1 VNPERFKALLERV
14 AAGDESVAEAVR
26 EVEAWPTGRL
36 GFATLDLQRAART
49 GLPEVVYGEGKPADR
64 IAAILTEMKAAG
76 HAGMVT
82 RLTEEKAAAVRA
94 IHPAAVW
101 HPIARILHL
110 PSAEHPKAPQVKGTI
125 AVVAAGTS
133 DLPVAEEAA
142 VTAEIFGNPVSRHW
156 DVGVAG
162 IHRILDAR
170 ETIQAA
176 SVVIVVA
183 GMEGAL
189 ASVVAGMIDRPII
202 GVPTSVGYGAA
213 FGGLAALLGML
224 NSCAPGVSIVNIDN
238 GFGAA
243 AQATKINRLPGPT

>member
-14 AAGDESVAEAVR
+14 ASGGETVADALRELES
-26 EVEAWPTGRL
+26 WPTGRL
-36 GFATLDLQRAART
+36 GYATLDLHRAVRT
-49 GLPEVVYGEGKPADR
+49 GMPEVVYGEGKPADK
-64 IAAILTEMKAAG
+64 IAGILTEMRAAG

-82 RLTEEKAAAVRA
+82 RLAEDKAAAVRVV
-94 IHPAAVW
+94 HPDAVW

-110 PSAEHPKAPQVKGTI
+110 PSPERSEPPKVKGTI

-142 VTAEIFGNPVSRHW
+142 VTAEIFGSPVSRHW

-162 IHRILDAR
+162 IHRILDQR
-170 ETIQAA
+170 EAIQSAA
-176 SVVIVVA
+176 VVIVVA

-189 ASVVAGMIDRPII
+189 ASVVAGIVDRPII
-202 GVPTSVGYGAA
+202 GVPTSVGYGAS
-213 FGGLAALLGML
+213 FGGIAALLGML
-224 NSCAPGVSIVNIDN
+224 NSCAPGVSVVNIDN

-243 AQATKINRLPGPT
+243 VQATKINRLAGKP